1 MSDMDRV
8 LIAIEALRT
17 QNSEQYE
24 KLWEEVRNIN
34 ERLGKADKRDAEL
47 RAKVETQGERLG
59 NVEEAI
65 RGLVGTEHDMRQY
78 GGWHAM
84 RKEAV
89 YGEMAKLGYRKTD
102 GLRAVSRVFPLER
115 DSEGRMTRSFRPS
128 GHGGKNTRAVVIK
141 IEME

>member
-1 MSDMDRV
+1 MSYMDMV
-8 LIAIEALRT
+8 LIAIEALRN

-34 ERLGKADKRDAEL
+34 ERLGKADKRYAEL

-78 GGWHAM
+78 G
-84 RKEAV
+84 
-89 YGEMAKLGYRKTD
+89 
-102 GLRAVSRVFPLER
+102 
-115 DSEGRMTRSFRPS
+115 
-128 GHGGKNTRAVVIK
+128 
-141 IEME
+141 